1 MEHNYINLITND
13 ANPITK
19 SGNWVKR
26 RYLEQSVT
34 HIWSHRHI
42 DWDVSWMHVS
52 TVSLRPLWWLGVL
65 LLITLSWICPALELD
80 WFNNTV
86 PNSVWA
92 GTKATFH
99 SESDLTRFEP
109 SSCSL
114 SGFFSLSC
122 SVPQQ
127 QLRSHFGALMHS
139 TAGGAKPGVGVEER
153 RRRREKKRGRARSPA
168 HRAVEARASE
178 HVGWQASRQ
187 MAKQGLQE
195 EQRHHFTR
203 VAPPRIQRRPKITF
217 VSVPSLKR
225 LCNAFQENTV

>member
-52 TVSLRPLWWLGVL
+52 TVSLRPLWWLCVP
-65 LLITLSWICPALELD
+65 LLITLSWICVALELD

-109 SSCSL
+109 SSCACLAFFL
-114 SGFFSLSC
+114 SPALYHSSSWGAILGPWC
-122 SVPQQ
+122 IQ
-127 QLRSHFGALMHS
+127 QL
-139 TAGGAKPGVGVEER
+139 V
-153 RRRREKKRGRARSPA
+153 
-168 HRAVEARASE
+168 
-178 HVGWQASRQ
+178 
-187 MAKQGLQE
+187 
-195 EQRHHFTR
+195 
-203 VAPPRIQRRPKITF
+203 
-217 VSVPSLKR
+217 VPSPGW
-225 LCNAFQENTV
+225 A